1 MEVIP
6 FRAVR
11 PASDKVHL
19 VATRSYV
26 SYTPAQLR
34 SKLNENPYSFLHII
48 HPDYS
53 KDKLHSANNLTE
65 RFQKVRSRYLQ
76 FLNDG
81 ILKRD
86 ESPNF
91 YVYRQTTGEQQYTG
105 IIGAISIADYNNGKI
120 KKHELTIAKRENTF
134 THYLDV
140 TGINAEPVLLV
151 NKNSD
156 SLRNILSSIT
166 ATKPEYHFT
175 TTDKKTHEIWIVNDF
190 ESIRE
195 IRTEFDQSSAL
206 YIADGHHRCSSS
218 ANLADKRQKEQ
229 RGGGNYDHCLAF
241 ILDENEVKIHEFNRI
256 IKDLGNHTAESFLK
270 KLKENFVIEKIDKP
284 ITPAIKGKWKMYLD
298 KKWYSVRHNCGS
310 DIPDTEILSQQILA
324 HVLGIH
330 DLRKDKRIEFCEGP
344 KGIDFIRK
352 KVDQNKGGVGF
363 MMPPV
368 TVEEL
373 KRTADMSLT
382 MSPKSTWI
390 EPKLRSGLI
399 VYELE

>member
-11 PASDKVHL
+11 PVSDKVHL

-76 FLNDG
+76 FLTDG

-86 ESPNF
+86 DSRCF
-91 YVYRQTTGEQQYTG
+91 YVYRQTTGEHCYTG
-105 IIGAISIADYNNGKI
+105 IMGAISIADYNNGKI

-140 TGINAEPVLLV
+140 AGINAEPILLF

-156 SLRNILSSIT
+156 SLRKILCAVTTS
-166 ATKPEYHFT
+166 KPEYHFT
-175 TTDKKTHEIWIVNDF
+175 TTDKKTHEIWIVDDREFIND
-190 ESIRE
+190 IT
-195 IRTEFDQSSAL
+195 IEFDRSNAL

-218 ANLADKRQKEQ
+218 AQLANKRHKDQGI
-229 RGGGNYDHCLAF
+229 GGKYDHCLAF
-241 ILDENEVKIHEFNRI
+241 ILDENEVKIHEFNRVV
-256 IKDLGNHTAESFLK
+256 KDLGNHTAESFLL
-270 KLKENFVIEKIDKP
+270 KLKENFIVDSIDKP
-284 ITPAIKGKWKMYLD
+284 ITPAIKGDWKMYLD
-298 KKWYSVRHNCGS
+298 KKWYSVRHHFGS
-310 DIPDTEILSQQILA
+310 DILDTEVLSQQILA
-324 HVLGIH
+324 NVLGIH

-352 KVDQNKGGVGF
+352 RVDQNKGGVGF

-368 TVEEL
+368 TVDEL